1 MSESGSLRNLGVPLR
16 LSAVPVFA
24 KNFTAESQ
32 RDAEV
37 AQRKTKLGHYR
48 NFGFGWPVKEAS
60 SKSLD
65 VSCRFSLTLGPCP
78 LYPVGP
84 MSEEKLSSPAKLVR
98 GLSLLDATMIV
109 VGSMIGSGIFITS
122 AESSR
127 LVGAPGWLLV
137 AWALAGVLT
146 ITGALCCAELAAMW
160 PRAGGQYVF
169 LREAYGP
176 SIGFL
181 FGWGLFLIIQTGT
194 IAAVAVAFAN
204 FTGVLIN
211 WISAEHYLISP
222 LVIVKPFTVSQL
234 SFNGYALSLSTQQLL
249 AVAMILFLTFVNT
262 RGLKTGRFIQNS
274 FTFTKTAALLG
285 LIVIGLVIGWNHGS
299 SAYTSSWWRPWENSW
314 EPTASQV
321 WFEPASHG
329 LLVLALVMLLGR
341 AMVGPLFAQSAWN
354 NVTFTAG
361 EVRDPGKNLP
371 RALLLGCSLVVALY
385 LLANL
390 AYVVT
395 LPLSGIQNAAQNRV
409 ATAVMQAALGP
420 NGTIIMA
427 LAIMIST
434 FGCNNGLILAGARV
448 YYAMA
453 KDGLFFKRVDSVNSR
468 HVPAVALVAQGLWAA
483 FLVLPRTITI
493 NPQTN
498 AYSFGN
504 VYTQLLEYIVSADLI
519 FYALMVGAVIVM
531 RRKAPEIERPYR
543 TFGYPLVPLIYV
555 VLAGLFIIDLAILAP
570 STSGI
575 GYLLVFTGIPVYFV
589 WRNRSIAVPQEVPG
603 D

>member
-1 MSESGSLRNLGVPLR
+1 
-16 LSAVPVFA
+16 
-24 KNFTAESQ
+24 
-32 RDAEV
+32 
-37 AQRKTKLGHYR
+37 
-48 NFGFGWPVKEAS
+48 
-60 SKSLD
+60 
-65 VSCRFSLTLGPCP
+65 
-78 LYPVGP
+78 
-84 MSEEKLSSPAKLVR
+84 
-98 GLSLLDATMIV
+98 
-109 VGSMIGSGIFITS
+109 MIGSGIFITS

-127 LVGAPGWLLV
+127 LVGSPGWLLV

-181 FGWGLFLIIQTGT
+181 FGWGLFLIIQSGT

-204 FTGVLIN
+204 FTGVLTSSVAGDN
-211 WISAEHYLISP
+211 YLIAP
-222 LVIVKPFTVSQL
+222 ILLLKPGQ
-234 SFNGYALSLSTQQLL
+234 SFNGYALSLSSQQLV
-249 AVAMILFLTFVNT
+249 AVVMILFLTFINT
-262 RGLKTGRFIQNS
+262 RGLQTGKLIQNT

-285 LIVIGLVIGWNHGS
+285 LIVIGLVIGWNHNS
-299 SAYTSSWWRPWENSW
+299 AAYTSSWWQPWQNGWQPS
-314 EPTASQV
+314 ASQV
-321 WFEPASHG
+321 WFEPAGQG
-329 LLVLALVMLLGR
+329 LLVLALLMLLGR

-361 EVRDPGKNLP
+361 EVREPGKNLP
-371 RALLLGCSLVVALY
+371 RALLLGCGIVVTLY

-395 LPLSGIQNAAQNRV
+395 LPLSGIQNAPQNRV
-409 ATAVMQAALGP
+409 ATAVMQAVLGSK
-420 NGTIIMA
+420 GTAIMA

-453 KDGLFFKRVDSVNSR
+453 RDGLFFKRVDSVNAH
-468 HVPAVALVAQGLWAA
+468 HVPAVALITQGLWAS
-483 FLVLPRTITI
+483 FLVLPRTVTV
-493 NPQTN
+493 NQQ
-498 AYSFGN
+498 AGGYSYGN

-519 FYALMVGAVIVM
+519 FYVLMVGAVIVM

-543 TFGYPLVPLIYV
+543 TIGYPIVPLIYI
-555 VLAGLFIIDLAILAP
+555 VLAGLFIVDLAILAP

-575 GYLLVFTGIPVYFV
+575 GYLLVFTGIPIYFV
-589 WRNRSIAVPQEVPG
+589 WRGRSGQN
-603 D
+603 

>member
-1 MSESGSLRNLGVPLR
+1 M
-16 LSAVPVFA
+16 
-24 KNFTAESQ
+24 AE
-32 RDAEV
+32 R
-37 AQRKTKLGHYR
+37 
-48 NFGFGWPVKEAS
+48 
-60 SKSLD
+60 
-65 VSCRFSLTLGPCP
+65 
-78 LYPVGP
+78 
-84 MSEEKLSSPAKLVR
+84 SPAKLVR

-127 LVGAPGWLLV
+127 LVGSPGWLLM

-181 FGWGLFLIIQTGT
+181 FGWGLFLIIQSGT

-204 FTGVLIN
+204 FTGVLTDRITGDR
-211 WISAEHYLISP
+211 YLIAP
-222 LVIVKPFTVSQL
+222 IVLLKPFKINQL
-234 SFNGYALSLSTQQLL
+234 SFNGYALSLSSQQLL
-249 AVAMILFLTFVNT
+249 AVVMILFLTFINT
-262 RGLKTGRFIQNS
+262 RGLQIGKAIQNA
-274 FTFTKTAALLG
+274 FTFTKTAALGG
-285 LIVIGLVIGWNHGS
+285 LILIGLILGWNVL
-299 SAYTSSWWRPWENSW
+299 SAAHTSSWWAPWQNGWKPS
-314 EPTASQV
+314 ASQV
-321 WFEPASHG
+321 WFEPVGQG
-329 LLVLALVMLLGR
+329 LLVLALVMMLGR

-371 RALLLGCSLVVALY
+371 RALLLGCGLVVTFY

-395 LPLSGIQNAAQNRV
+395 LPLAGIQNAPQNRV
-409 ATAVMQAALGP
+409 ATAVMQAAIGP
-420 NGTIIMA
+420 SGTIIMA
-427 LAIMIST
+427 VAIMIST

-453 KDGLFFKRVDSVNSR
+453 RDGLFFKRVDSVNEF
-468 HVPAVALVAQGLWAA
+468 HVPAVALITQGLWAA
-483 FLVLPRTITI
+483 FLVLPRTVTV
-493 NPQTN
+493 NQQTG
-498 AYSFGN
+498 AYTFGN

-519 FYALMVGAVIVM
+519 FYVLMVGAVIVM

-543 TFGYPLVPLIYV
+543 TIGYPLVPLVYIV
-555 VLAGLFIIDLAILAP
+555 IAGLFIIDLAILAP

-575 GYLLVFTGIPVYFV
+575 GYLLVATGIPIYFV
-589 WRNRSIAVPQEVPG
+589 WSRR
-603 D
+603 